1 MFNLAFDAL
10 DRDAW
15 DFDALV
21 CDDLDFN
28 MSRFKLVR
36 FLGQPKGC
44 PRRHASGASAGKQMW
59 AVRRTWPH
67 TMRNSALHFIA
78 DIMPPRG
85 SEHSHGI
92 FHTTITPRWVGVK
105 TAALGGPGPSGGEE
119 LDRVAIARQM
129 ERGHRACGPKT

>member
-10 DRDAW
+10 DGDAW

-44 PRRHASGASAGKQMW
+44 PRRHAFGASAGKQTW

-78 DIMPPRG
+78 DLMPPRC

-92 FHTTITPRWVGVK
+92 FHTTIAAMSHVG
-105 TAALGGPGPSGGEE
+105 TAGGGWGRLFPHSH
-119 LDRVAIARQM
+119 LAIA
-129 ERGHRACGPKT
+129 A